1 MQRIAMAFKYN
12 KNKNG
17 VMSVGSIKNLEFQ
30 IEEQRSRM
38 YEAFRE
44 NSNHDDIIRLSQDL
58 DRLLNK
64 LEKMKKMN
72 A

>member
-1 MQRIAMAFKYN
+1 
-12 KNKNG
+12 
-17 VMSVGSIKNLEFQ
+17 VGSIKNLEFQ